1 MMLGGCDLNPEFVK
15 GLEVAFEQPDC
26 MFRVYTD
33 LVIKDHKKGDKKR
46 KHRLT
51 FDRW

>member
-1 MMLGGCDLNPEFVK
+1 MMLGRCDLNPEFTK
-15 GLEVAFEQPDC
+15 GLEAAFEQPDC
-26 MFRVYTD
+26 MFRVYMD

-46 KHRLT
+46 KRRLT